1 MGCDDRRS
9 TPVSFFEDFE
19 EIVAGAGVERLEAE
33 VVEDQE
39 IGAAEGFDETRVAP
53 VAARERKVFAELRPA
68 MIDDGTIVAAGLLAD
83 GASEPTFADARWA
96 DESQIVVG
104 VDPLAFGEFL
114 EQGAVEPAR
123 GAVVDVFDAGLLAEF
138 CGAQP
143 APSAACRVEETLPDQ
158 AAERASRCGRSLS
171 PHLSLRVR
179 RRPWPFRKGRGRG
192 AGRGWDV

>member
-9 TPVSFFEDFE
+9 APIAFFKDFQ

-39 IGAAEGFDETRVAP
+39 IGAAEGFDKTRVAP

-68 MIDDGTIVAAGLLAD
+68 MIDDGTVVAAGLLAN

-96 DESQIVVG
+96 DQSQIVAG
-104 VDPLAFGEFL
+104 VDPLAFGELL

-138 CGAQP
+138 
-143 APSAACRVEETLPDQ
+143 AARSLAVSRLSRRRD
-158 AAERASRCGRSLS
+158 ASRSSSRASQ
-171 PHLSLRVR
+171 SLRSI
-179 RRPWPFRKGRGRG
+179 PFASSVSASSAK
-192 AGRGWDV
+192 ALAIP